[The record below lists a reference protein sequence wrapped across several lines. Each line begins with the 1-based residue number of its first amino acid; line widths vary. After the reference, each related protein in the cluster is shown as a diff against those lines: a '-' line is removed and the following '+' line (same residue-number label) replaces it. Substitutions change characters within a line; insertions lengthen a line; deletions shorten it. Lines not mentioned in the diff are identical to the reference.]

1 MKLFSQTMSSIQNG
15 LNYASL
21 KQKTISNNIANVDT
35 SGYKAKT
42 VSFKSM
48 LQAEQDNLLKATRTD
63 PRHFEFSTSSSS
75 LGVTTV
81 HNAYQS
87 NGNGVDVDKEMTDMA
102 QNQLYYQALV
112 DRMSGKFNSLNT
124 VLRGGN

>member
-1 MKLFSQTMSSIQNG
+1 MELFSQTMSSIQTG

-35 SGYKAKT
+35 PGYKAKT

-75 LGVTTV
+75 LGVTTG